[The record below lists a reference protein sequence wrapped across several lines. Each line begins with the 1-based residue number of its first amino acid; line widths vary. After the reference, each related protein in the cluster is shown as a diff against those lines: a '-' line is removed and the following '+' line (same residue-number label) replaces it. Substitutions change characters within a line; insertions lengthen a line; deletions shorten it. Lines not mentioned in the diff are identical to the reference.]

1 MRILGMKPGHDGHIC
16 ALLDG
21 RLEFSI
27 EAEKDS
33 WPRYEVVTPH
43 LMTRALE
50 MIDDMP
56 DAIAMSGWVKGFHSV
71 SAPTEGQYFGIDP
84 ANRVIETRTMMGR
97 DMTYFASSH
106 ERSHI
111 FCSFALS
118 PFRQSEPFYAL
129 TWEGNIGAF
138 YRVDAQMNIVK
149 IGDVME
155 DPGNKYAYLYALA
168 DPKFPDGTGFFR
180 FEDAGKLMALCS
192 YGTPGEMT
200 SEERFVI
207 DKVLAQKSILLT
219 LDKAEFRHN
228 KFYNIGVEHPE
239 FKSLARKHSDA
250 IFETFHAFAREHL
263 TEGLPLVI
271 GGGCGLNCD
280 WNSAWKAT
288 GLFADV
294 FVPPCTND
302 SGSAIGTAAEAQF
315 YLTGSAKVDWSVYA
329 GEEFVFDI
337 DVPQEVEESILDL
350 DDLVCR
356 LEEGAVL
363 AWVQGRYEIG
373 PRALGNRSIIANTF
387 SSEMHKRLNTIKKR
401 EGFRPIAPIC
411 LEDEV
416 ARLFEN
422 DGASPHMLYFQ
433 KVKTDAIPAITH
445 VDGSARLQSVNAR
458 QNPAMFEL
466 LTRFRARTGY
476 GILCNTSLNFN
487 GTGFINRLSDLHAYA
502 VDRGLDGYVV
512 GQRYFCLQAHNARNI
527 LKVAS

>member
-1 MRILGMKPGHDGHIC
+1 
-16 ALLDG
+16 
-21 RLEFSI
+21 
-27 EAEKDS
+27 
-33 WPRYEVVTPH
+33 
-43 LMTRALE
+43 
-50 MIDDMP
+50 
-56 DAIAMSGWVKGFHSV
+56 
-71 SAPTEGQYFGIDP
+71 
-84 ANRVIETRTMMGR
+84 
-97 DMTYFASSH
+97 
-106 ERSHI
+106 
-111 FCSFALS
+111 
-118 PFRQSEPFYAL
+118 
-129 TWEGNIGAF
+129 
-138 YRVDAQMNIVK
+138 
-149 IGDVME
+149 
-155 DPGNKYAYLYALA
+155 
-168 DPKFPDGTGFFR
+168 
-180 FEDAGKLMALCS
+180 MALCS
-192 YGTPGEMT
+192 YGEPGEMT

-228 KFYNIGVEHPE
+228 KFYNIGVEHPA
-239 FKSLARKHSDA
+239 FKTLARKHSDA

-315 YLTGSAKVDWSVYA
+315 HLTGSAKVDWSVYA
-329 GEEFVFDI
+329 GEDFVFDI
-337 DVPQEVEESILDL
+337 DVPEEAEVITLEVDT
-350 DDLVCR
+350 LVSR

-373 PRALGNRSIIANTF
+373 PRALGNRSIIASTF
-387 SSEMHKRLNTIKKR
+387 SSEIHKRLNAIKKR

-411 LEDEV
+411 LEEEV

-422 DGASPHMLYFQ
+422 DGVSPHMLYFQ
-433 KVKTDAIPAITH
+433 KVKSDAVPAITH
-445 VDGSARLQSVNAR
+445 VDGSARLQSVNAE
-458 QNPAMFEL
+458 QNPAMFDL
-466 LTRFRARTGY
+466 LSRFKARTGY

-512 GQRYFCLQAHNARNI
+512 GDRYFCLQAYHARNT
-527 LKVAS
+527 LKDAS